1 MQPPAANR
9 QRIHR
14 VLSEHAVKLAVQN
27 RWDEAVT
34 VNRKILELF
43 PDDVEA
49 LNRLGRAL
57 TELGKYSE
65 ALEAYQR
72 ALELDPNNTIA
83 RKNRDRLMLLRERE
97 EEAAPAERVSPEL
110 FVAEPGKTGSAQ
122 LINLGPQETLA
133 KLAAGDQVELRVHGN
148 RLEVYSTRG
157 EYIGQVEPKVG
168 LRLASL
174 IRGGN
179 QYVAAVQSLSD
190 GNVRVIIR
198 EVFQHPSQA
207 GRVSFPTRE
216 PEAVRPYTREDLV
229 RVDQEEEEEEFLF
242 EEEEELHEEA
252 PGIAGIVEEPEILEE
267 EGLPIEEAA
276 EADLDE
282 EPDRDIG

>member
-1 MQPPAANR
+1 MVQQPAANR

-27 RWDEAVT
+27 RWEEAVT

-43 PDDVEA
+43 PEDVEA
-49 LNRLGRAL
+49 WNRLGRAL

-83 RKNRDRLMLLRERE
+83 RKNRDRLTLLRERE
-97 EEAAPAERVSPEL
+97 EAPSPAERVSPEL
-110 FVAEPGKTGSAQ
+110 FVAEPGKTGTAE
-122 LINLGPQETLA
+122 LINMGSQETLA
-133 KLAAGDQVELRVHGN
+133 KLAAGDQVELRLSGN

-174 IRGGN
+174 MRGGN
-179 QYVAAVQSLSD
+179 QYVAAIQSLSD

-198 EVFQHPSQA
+198 EVYQHPSQV
-207 GRVSFPTRE
+207 GKVSFPTRE
-216 PEAVRPYTREDLV
+216 PEAIRPYTREDLV
-229 RVDQEEEEEEFLF
+229 RVDQEEEEEEFFF
-242 EEEEELHEEA
+242 EEEELPEAA
-252 PGIAGIVEEPEILEE
+252 PGIAGIAEEPEILEE
-267 EGLPIEEAA
+267 EIPIEE
-276 EADLDE
+276 EPVEPELEEEEHDLT
-282 EPDRDIG
+282 

>member
-1 MQPPAANR
+1 MVQQPAADR

-14 VLSEHAVKLAVQN
+14 VLSEHAVKLAIQN

-43 PDDVEA
+43 PEDVEA

-72 ALELDPNNTIA
+72 ALELDPNNSIA

-97 EEAAPAERVSPEL
+97 EEAPPAERVSPEL
-110 FVAEPGKTGSAQ
+110 FVAEPGKTGTAQ
-122 LINLGPQETLA
+122 LINLGAQETLA
-133 KLAAGDQVELRVHGN
+133 KLAAGDQVELRVSGN
-148 RLEVYSTRG
+148 RLEVYSVRG

-179 QYVAAVQSLSD
+179 QYVAAIQSLAD

-198 EVFQHPSQA
+198 EVFQHPSQV
-207 GRVSFPTRE
+207 GKVSFPTRE

-229 RVDQEEEEEEFLF
+229 RVDQEEEEEEFFF
-242 EEEEELHEEA
+242 EEEEELHEEV
-252 PGIAGIVEEPEILEE
+252 PGISGVIEEPEILEE
-267 EGLPIEEAA
+267 ELPVEE
-276 EADLDE
+276 EPETELDE
-282 EPDRDIG
+282 EAGRDID